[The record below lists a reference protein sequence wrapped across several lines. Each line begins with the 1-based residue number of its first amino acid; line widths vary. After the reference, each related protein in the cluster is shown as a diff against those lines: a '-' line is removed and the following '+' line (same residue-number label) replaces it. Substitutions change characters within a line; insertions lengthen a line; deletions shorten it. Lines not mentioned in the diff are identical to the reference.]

1 METPEKKTEKTNEED
16 TPLKYI
22 FQILTEPS
30 SYSNIFTKENF
41 KGLEK
46 LGLTQNMELIK
57 FCFNTLIT
65 LIEKEHFLKIMI
77 Q

>member
-16 TPLKYI
+16 TLLKYI
-22 FQILTEPS
+22 FQTLTEPS

-41 KGLEK
+41 KELEK

-57 FCFNTLIT
+57 FRFNTLIT
-65 LIEKEHFLKIMI
+65 LIEIDHFL
-77 Q
+77 